1 MFRGTGDS
9 YLASEQLLASL
20 LQRIISFYLIKTLQ
34 SMATR
39 RVQLSQK

>member
-1 MFRGTGDS
+1 VGQAEVF
-9 YLASEQLLASL
+9 LPSEQPLAFL
-20 LQRIISFYLIKTLQ
+20 PQRIISFYLITTLE